1 MMIRFLGADVS
12 GNKEKRELRRAK
24 RVEQDAELDPVGP
37 GVSQQPLVTIGAGR
51 A

>member
-1 MMIRFLGADVS
+1 MS

-24 RVEQDAELDPVGP
+24 RVEQDIELDPVGP
-37 GVSQQPLVTIGAGR
+37 GATQQPLVMIGAGR